1 LTIFPREND
10 QKEDC
15 EAKKMTIRQGIRKQG
30 ENSIIRKLLL
40 AWFSYTMTSSW
51 DRYWFM
57 LECALEEKKWQQWG
71 NVRAMMRMNTMMK
84 YSSAQ

>member
-1 LTIFPREND
+1 
-10 QKEDC
+10 
-15 EAKKMTIRQGIRKQG
+15 
-30 ENSIIRKLLL
+30 
-40 AWFSYTMTSSW
+40 
-51 DRYWFM
+51 M